1 MFNSVNKLTNVN
13 QIASSLNT
21 DAVRHL
27 LPSEARDIQ
36 RLMSSDTTGLGSLGS
51 SADRIRSNYR
61 VDLPALRPDATAFE
75 RSNRDSISRNG
86 DMAARDAAIAEAAYG
101 VTAQRTTGLEE
112 LRSSLDTAS
121 DAKDVMDIK
130 PVLAWKMHISRT
142 MRSSFRRFRCGRP
155 PRRDCVRSEMT
166 RPASPSFSRA

>member
-1 MFNSVNKLTNVN
+1 MIEQGKQQISQATDMFNSVNKLTNVN

-75 RSNRDSISRNG
+75 RSSRDSISRNG
-86 DMAARDAAIAEAAYG
+86 EDRKS
-101 VTAQRTTGLEE
+101 TRLN
-112 LRSSLDTAS
+112 SS
-121 DAKDVMDIK
+121 
-130 PVLAWKMHISRT
+130 H
-142 MRSSFRRFRCGRP
+142 
-155 PRRDCVRSEMT
+155 
-166 RPASPSFSRA
+166 